1 MARARGLVSALPGA
15 LAGIA
20 AAGAIVASAPVAG
33 GEGVPTVVGGGD
45 AGQWPGAT
53 ATAVSAVIAPAPEA
67 GVDQASRS
75 EANRP

>member
-20 AAGAIVASAPVAG
+20 AAGAIVASAPVVG
-33 GEGVPTVVGGGD
+33 GPGVPTVVGGD

-53 ATAVSAVIAPAPEA
+53 APAVSAVIAPALEA